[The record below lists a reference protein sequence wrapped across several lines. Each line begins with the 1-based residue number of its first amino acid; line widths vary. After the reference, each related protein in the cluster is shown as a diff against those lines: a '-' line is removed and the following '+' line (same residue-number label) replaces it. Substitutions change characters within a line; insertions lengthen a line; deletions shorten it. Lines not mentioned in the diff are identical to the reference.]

1 LIGEWFFWWQTLLI
15 WSFQGNG
22 MASSQNGN
30 GSNNSL
36 GEEKCPGFC
45 AIRNEGGTQS
55 LCAKNVEAFLPLIAQ
70 ASIAWVDYIVN
81 DFDKEAMIVANKVGF
96 SETLVR
102 RLLKEPVD
110 RSRARS
116 GYEDLD
122 SEMGLL
128 LPSIHVN
135 NFDVVIEPLL
145 ILLKKN
151 LVLTIH
157 TRELTHFYQLH
168 RYAGGFLKKLPDKM
182 QQTDWLTLLLLRI
195 IDENN
200 SMNFEQ
206 VAVIDEAGDEVSREL
221 ADLKTS
227 RALLGGKIYQMKH
240 ALVSYLLGLWATV
253 DALSSLRYGDADLIT
268 DNNKLLNRIGI
279 VVNEVHVQIG
289 LAENLSQVLASGL
302 EVLQSIYANQ
312 LQLINNKIT
321 MMVGV
326 LTIIG
331 TALLVPNTLATIFSQ
346 TNIFVFTPADTWWY
360 ITLLAGSTFLA
371 TSGSW
376 WWVRKIGF
384 LPKNPDQQ

>member
-1 LIGEWFFWWQTLLI
+1 LIGEWFSWWQTLLI

-30 GSNNSL
+30 GNNNSL

-81 DFDKEAMIVANKVGF
+81 DFDKESLIIANKVGF
-96 SETLVR
+96 SETIVR

-128 LPSIHVN
+128 LPSIHVK
-135 NFDVVIEPLL
+135 NFDVVVEPLL

-168 RYAGGFLKKLPDKM
+168 RYAGTFLKKLPDRM
-182 QQTDWLTLLLLRI
+182 QQNDWLTLLLLRI

-206 VAVIDEAGDEVSREL
+206 VAEIDEASDGVSRDL
-221 ADLKTS
+221 ADPKTS
-227 RALLGGKIYQMKH
+227 RSLIGGRIYQMKH

-268 DNNKLLNRIGI
+268 DNDKLINRISV

-346 TNIFVFTPADTWWY
+346 TNIFVFSPSDTWWY
-360 ITLLAGSTFLA
+360 IALLAGSTLFA

-376 WWVRKIGF
+376 WWVRRIGF
-384 LPKNPDQQ
+384 LPKNPDQD